1 MYKCNDCDYIFDEP
15 VVEHDDPSP
24 AGVALPSGYYIYWHC
39 PKCYSESISEYWED
53 EYEDN
58 Y

>member
-1 MYKCNDCDYIFDEP
+1 MYKCNDCDYVFDEP

-24 AGVALPSGYYIYWHC
+24 AGVALPSGCYKYYHC

-58 Y
+58 C